1 VTETERRDRLI
12 QWLKV
17 IYGDVQHL
25 MINDHLFW
33 EFQEVVHNNDRFKSA
48 SGLFTQFIATSYT
61 QSAAVGVRRQAKLGD
76 DSASAMR
83 FLDELR
89 KYPQL
94 VSRAYN
100 TGLYAGMEDW
110 QIDMGQRDFDNVAGP
125 GSLHVPAALAEKQM
139 ADVKTAVSR
148 IEHFVDRR
156 VAHLDNRNLAQP
168 LPKFFEITDAL
179 RALETI
185 VILYWRLL
193 TGGSLR
199 TLLPTIQDD
208 WKDIFR
214 FTWEP

>member
-1 VTETERRDRLI
+1 MTETERRDRLI

-89 KYPQL
+89 KYP
-94 VSRAYN
+94 
-100 TGLYAGMEDW
+100 
-110 QIDMGQRDFDNVAGP
+110 
-125 GSLHVPAALAEKQM
+125 
-139 ADVKTAVSR
+139 
-148 IEHFVDRR
+148 
-156 VAHLDNRNLAQP
+156 
-168 LPKFFEITDAL
+168 
-179 RALETI
+179 
-185 VILYWRLL
+185 
-193 TGGSLR
+193 
-199 TLLPTIQDD
+199 
-208 WKDIFR
+208 
-214 FTWEP
+214 